1 MTAQME
7 RMNLALEQTPDMR
20 NSKESKKLAVR
31 LMIRA
36 ANLDRRLIEDRD
48 WQAVMIHLNNLNG
61 RNL

>member
-1 MTAQME
+1 
-7 RMNLALEQTPDMR
+7 MNLALEQTPDMR